1 MAALVLV
8 LLALVAAVQG
18 GEIGVRR
25 ADRPAPAVC
34 VVGSVYELSD
44 EEGKFAV
51 AAAAL
56 GDQWRDSED
65 AKGILHTGD
74 RLSLYHLTLGAVG
87 ELVLQNDGDL
97 GSEGDNPIVARGL
110 HFQGR
115 AAIRAEYR
123 GKLERANRSFAE
135 WPDLLAAS
143 SSAPGPP
150 QWVQGELLDPADP
163 VHRETAIRWLTD
175 RGVAADVLETVI
187 LEQVVRA
194 DTDGDG
200 SAETFF
206 SLRSPDTPTFPW
218 HGKATERTFSYLIV
232 VSPREG
238 SVVTS
243 VVMDSVDT
251 VNCVEG
257 FCDVDG
263 DGRAEVVTS
272 VHGVDIWGSY
282 LCRRKDSGF
291 EAVGLWGGGA

>member
-1 MAALVLV
+1 MEALVLV
-8 LLALVAAVQG
+8 LVAFVAAVQG
-18 GEIGVRR
+18 GQIGVRTD
-25 ADRPAPAVC
+25 DRPAPAVS

-44 EEGKFAV
+44 EEAKFAV
-51 AAAAL
+51 LAAAL
-56 GDQWRDSED
+56 GDEWRDSED

-74 RLSLYHLTLGAVG
+74 RLSLYHLTMGAVG
-87 ELVLQNDGDL
+87 ELVLGNDGEL
-97 GSEGDNPIVARGL
+97 GSEGDNPTVARGL
-110 HFQGR
+110 YFRGR
-115 AAIRAEYR
+115 AAIRAECR
-123 GKLERANRSFAE
+123 GKLERADRSFAE
-135 WPDLLAAS
+135 WPNLVAAS
-143 SSAPGPP
+143 SSAPSPP
-150 QWVQGELLDPADP
+150 RWVQGELLDPADP

-200 SAETFF
+200 SPEIFI

-218 HGKATERTFSYLIV
+218 RGKTTERTFSYLIA

-238 SVVTS
+238 GVATS

-251 VNCVEG
+251 VNCVAG
-257 FCDVDG
+257 FCDVNG

-291 EAVGLWGGGA
+291 EAVGVWGGGA